1 MFGDR
6 KELILPL
13 VLDIANLVRMAA
25 DNNDAQPRSTNSAAA
40 AAAAVTPAR
49 KTLAVRESLPSA
61 EFLRAEPDAQ
71 PRVPD
76 SAMHDDRL
84 SIDVND
90 EAATIVTHKSIDGN
104 SNNNNNSEKRAFL
117 VTRSAP
123 FYDHLLKK
131 MLPSLRATAGG
142 GSRKAQTPV
151 APPPQPPPPHKLSI
165 QRRVDS
171 GSSVQPSPSLNQKP
185 FVVPST
191 PISLPETTTIS
202 SMVNESY
209 NEVEDLA
216 LNALNGTAVGNDSE
230 AQGTS
235 FGEPVDDDDEQLPT
249 AEKLIGGRYRK
260 KPYSRFAYRNPT
272 IATPVS
278 LCEKFTGSVC
288 LRVEDYPM

>member
-25 DNNDAQPRSTNSAAA
+25 DSNDSQPQSAAA
-40 AAAAVTPAR
+40 APT
-49 KTLAVRESLPSA
+49 A
-61 EFLRAEPDAQ
+61 EFLRAPAAVPEAQ
-71 PRVPD
+71 PHAID

-84 SIDVND
+84 GVDFGGD
-90 EAATIVTHKSIDGN
+90 EPKIMDTK
-104 SNNNNNSEKRAFL
+104 NNNHNEQRAFL

-123 FYDHLLKK
+123 FYDHLMKK
-131 MLPSLRATAGG
+131 MVPNMRS
-142 GSRKAQTPV
+142 QM
-151 APPPQPPPPHKLSI
+151 APKKMAPIL

-171 GSSVQPSPSLNQKP
+171 GSPPAPPSNLPLNQRP

-191 PISLPETTTIS
+191 STPIPEGTTTFS
-202 SMVNESY
+202 FVASGNESF

-216 LNALNGTAVGNDSE
+216 LNGLNGTYVEDSE
-230 AQGTS
+230 ALASDTGMDA
-235 FGEPVDDDDEQLPT
+235 GEDADDEDEEHLPT

-260 KPYSRFAYRNPT
+260 KPHSRYSHRKPGYSGLGSP
-272 IATPVS
+272 S